1 MGEENREGCLW
12 LQVSERFR
20 ATHTHTEE
28 CVLLVCSSSVV
39 ALLPEMREVGRR
51 EKKKK
56 KREGVESRSV
66 ESAAK
71 CPRRAL
77 HTQWQTNTDSRE
89 PARGRATDEVTGKRN
104 LKGEKGQLEGRS
116 LPKREQNTS
125 LTLVFHM

>member
-56 KREGVESRSV
+56 KEEGSGVAQRGERSEVSKTRTAHSVANEHGLERASERESDG
-66 ESAAK
+66 
-71 CPRRAL
+71 
-77 HTQWQTNTDSRE
+77 
-89 PARGRATDEVTGKRN
+89 
-104 LKGEKGQLEGRS
+104 
-116 LPKREQNTS
+116 
-125 LTLVFHM
+125 